1 MGAYKLD
8 AAQKDAILN
17 KLAELGQVAS
27 GGNGVKKT
35 ASTLSA
41 TDKEQIVTSLLKD
54 QSGRGLRRIAYAM
67 TEPLVVQRP

>member
-1 MGAYKLD
+1 MSAYKLD
-8 AAQKDAILN
+8 ASQKDAILN

-27 GGNGVKKT
+27 GAGVKKT

-54 QSGRGLRRIAYAM
+54 QSGRGLRRIA
-67 TEPLVVQRP
+67 

>member
-1 MGAYKLD
+1 MSAYKLD
-8 AAQKDAILN
+8 AAQKDMILN

-27 GGNGVKKT
+27 GAGMQKK

-41 TDKEQIVTSLLKD
+41 TEKEQIVTSLLKD

-67 TEPLVVQRP
+67 N